1 MSGHDRVR
9 RQYEVARGSGSSCR
23 GWQSS
28 QLRGRRRRST
38 GEMAAAAAP
47 ASAAAETAEANNK
60 NKNCHFREHA
70 PKRSPLFACCS
81 PKPATRSVF
90 QCLVRWMARLCG
102 RVLLGTG
109 SSSEWSPHWTP
120 TGASTR
126 CCFCAVALKH
136 VVFCRPSVRIGTC
149 GTWARPHIFLRKGTP
164 MKQTGA
170 ALSARASAAAR
181 SRRAR
186 GSICTASGTA
196 EGSRPLVSQAPR
208 PHDTAR

>member
-28 QLRGRRRRST
+28 QLRGQWRRST
-38 GEMAAAAAP
+38 REMAASKDKVEGSFSAYSGRRKELPLSRACAETIPSLRLLFSNLRQGLSFSVSCGGWPVCVVACSWAPEAAA
-47 ASAAAETAEANNK
+47 SG
-60 NKNCHFREHA
+60 HR
-70 PKRSPLFACCS
+70 
-81 PKPATRSVF
+81 
-90 QCLVRWMARLCG
+90 
-102 RVLLGTG
+102 TG
-109 SSSEWSPHWTP
+109 HP

-136 VVFCRPSVRIGTC
+136 VVFCRPSVRIGMC
-149 GTWARPHIFLRKGTP
+149 GTWARPHIFLRTGTP
-164 MKQTGA
+164 MKQTGT
-170 ALSARASAAAR
+170 ALSARASAAACN
-181 SRRAR
+181 RRAR

-208 PHDTAR
+208 PHDTAC